1 MMMISISLFHL
12 QSNPVIHLSCT
23 LAIQRIVQQKTTISC
38 RNMVTA
44 WIGSELTGVVLHLD
58 LEDVGDGVGGLRSV
72 DVLDELFGP
81 KFVLRRLPSR
91 TAL

>member
-1 MMMISISLFHL
+1 
-12 QSNPVIHLSCT
+12 
-23 LAIQRIVQQKTTISC
+23 
-38 RNMVTA
+38 MVTA